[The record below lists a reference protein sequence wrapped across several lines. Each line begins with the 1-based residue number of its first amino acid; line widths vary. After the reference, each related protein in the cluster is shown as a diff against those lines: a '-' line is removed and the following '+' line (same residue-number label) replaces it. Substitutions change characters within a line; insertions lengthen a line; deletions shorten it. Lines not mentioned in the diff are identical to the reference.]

1 MATVLEGDIRVIPLL
16 GVPTLTRHDLCDRML
31 ASIDYPVQ
39 DLLVIDN
46 KPNDWEPRKPGLVQR
61 LHHVRLPQNLGV
73 AGSWNLIIKCSPF
86 APSWLIVNDDVVFE
100 PGSLA
105 VMAGAL
111 RSDALQFM
119 EVQPKWAAFAIGED
133 VVQRVGLFTEL
144 LHPAYFEDNDFERRA
159 DLLDVD
165 IEQVPARVWH
175 DNSSTLQSGFDILN
189 HKSFR
194 ANRETYEARADAD
207 ILTGGEWDL
216 AIRRDLSW
224 D

>member
-1 MATVLEGDIRVIPLL
+1 MIPLI

-39 DLLVIDN
+39 DLIVVDN
-46 KPNDWEPRKPGLVQR
+46 KPDSWEPVKPELVER
-61 LHHVRLPQNLGV
+61 LHHIRLPQNLGV
-73 AGSWNLIIKCSPF
+73 AGSWNLIIKTSPF
-86 APSWLIVNDDVVFE
+86 APSWCIVNDDVVFE

-133 VVQRVGLFTEL
+133 VVQRVGLFSEYY
-144 LHPAYFEDNDFERRA
+144 HPAYWEDTDFERRA
-159 DLLDVD
+159 NALDVD

-189 HKSFR
+189 HKSFK
-194 ANRETYEARADAD
+194 ANAETYNARSVGE
-207 ILTGGEWDL
+207 IMTGGEWDL

>member
-1 MATVLEGDIRVIPLL
+1 MIPLL

-39 DLLVIDN
+39 DLMIIDN
-46 KPNDWEPRKPGLVQR
+46 KPDGWEPTKPDNVQR
-61 LHHVRLPQNLGV
+61 IFHIQLPQNLGV

-86 APSWLIVNDDVVFE
+86 APSWLIVNDDVMFE
-100 PGSLA
+100 PGALET
-105 VMAGAL
+105 MAGSL

-133 VVQRVGLFTEL
+133 VVQKVGLFTEL
-144 LHPAYFEDNDFERRA
+144 MHPAYFEDNDYERRA
-159 DLLDVD
+159 LAHDVELEN
-165 IEQVPARVWH
+165 ISAKVHH
-175 DNSSTLQSGFDILN
+175 DNSSTLESGFDILN
-189 HKSFR
+189 YKKFK
-194 ANRETYEARADAD
+194 ANQETYEARATAE

-216 AIRRDLSW
+216 ATRRDLSW